1 MAEDSG
7 QEKTE
12 EPTSKKLEDAKKKG
26 QIARSKE
33 LGTMFVLI
41 FSAISLLLYGPEI
54 GKGLYNIMGRM
65 LSLNRS
71 ETYDTTKMFAVW
83 SEVASALLFPMAMF
97 VLIIVI
103 AAFIGN
109 TLLGGFNFSW
119 EAAAPKPSKMSP
131 IKGFKRMFGPQAAI
145 ELVKSILK
153 FALVA
158 IFAVFLIQTF
168 FDEILHLSIE
178 SAPSNIIHALE
189 MLSWMFLGLSCTLV
203 IIAAIDAP
211 YQSYNHN
218 KQLKMTMQ
226 EIKDEYKNSEGDPQI
241 KARIR
246 QTQRQMSQRRMMQDV
261 PDADVIVTNPTHYS
275 VALKYDTERAGAPI
289 VLAKGIDEM
298 AMQIRKIAKGNEVPI
313 VESPMLTRAL
323 YHTAEIGQQIPDQ
336 LFTAVAQ
343 VLAYVFQLKRF
354 KKGRGKRPSLL
365 SLNCLFRMILN
376 TIRVS

>member
-12 EPTSKKLEDAKKKG
+12 EPTPKKVDDAKKKG

-41 FSAISLLLYGPEI
+41 FSAISLLMYGPEI
-54 GKGLYNIMGRM
+54 GKGLYRIMGRM
-65 LSLNRS
+65 LSLNRN

-83 SEVASALLFPMAMF
+83 GEVADVLLFPMSMF
-97 VLIIVI
+97 VLIIVL

-109 TLLGGFNFSW
+109 TMLGGFNFSW
-119 EAAAPKPSKMSP
+119 QAAAPKASKMSP
-131 IKGFKRMFGPQAAI
+131 MKGFTRMFGPQAAI
-145 ELVKSILK
+145 ELLKSLLK
-153 FALVA
+153 FGLVA
-158 IFAVFLIQTF
+158 AFAIFLINTF

-178 SAPSNIIHALE
+178 SAPGNIVHALE
-189 MLSWMFLGLSCTLV
+189 ILAWMFLGMSCTLI

-211 YQSYNHN
+211 FQSYSHN

-226 EIKDEYKNSEGDPQI
+226 EVKDEYKNSEGDPQI

-246 QTQRQMSQRRMMQDV
+246 QTQRQMSQKRMMQDV

-289 VLAKGIDEM
+289 VLS
-298 AMQIRKIAKGNEVPI
+298 
-313 VESPMLTRAL
+313 SPCKFVKLHWVMKCL
-323 YHTAEIGQQIPDQ
+323 
-336 LFTAVAQ
+336 
-343 VLAYVFQLKRF
+343 
-354 KKGRGKRPSLL
+354 LL
-365 SLNCLFRMILN
+365 SLQL
-376 TIRVS
+376 

>member
-131 IKGFKRMFGPQAAI
+131 MKGFKRMFGPQAAI

-189 MLSWMFLGLSCTLV
+189 ILSWMFLGLSCTLV

-354 KKGRGKRPSLL
+354 KKGRGKRPIPLKSKL
-365 SLNCLFRMILN
+365 SIPDDFKYD
-376 TIRVS
+376 

>member
-12 EPTSKKLEDAKKKG
+12 EPTGKKIEDAKKKG

-41 FSAISLLLYGPEI
+41 FSAVSLLLYGPEI

-83 SEVASALLFPMAMF
+83 GSVADALIFPMAMF
-97 VLIIVI
+97 VFIILFAGV
-103 AAFIGN
+103 IGN

-131 IKGFKRMFGPQAAI
+131 AKGFKRMFGPQAGV
-145 ELVKSILK
+145 ELVKAILK
-153 FALVA
+153 FSVVGGFA
-158 IFAVFLIQTF
+158 IFLINTF

-178 SAPSNIIHALE
+178 SAPGNIIHALE
-189 MLSWMFLGLSCTLV
+189 ILAWMFLGLTCTLTV
-203 IIAAIDAP
+203 IAAIDAP
-211 YQSYNHN
+211 YQSH
-218 KQLKMTMQ
+218 KHHKELKMTLQ
-226 EIKDEYKNSEGDPQI
+226 EVKDEYKNSEGDPQI

-289 VLAKGIDEM
+289 VLAKGVDEM
-298 AMQIRKIAKGNEVPI
+298 AMQIRKVAIGNEVPV

-354 KKGRGKRPSLL
+354 KKGRGKRPIPLKSKLPIPDD
-365 SLNCLFRMILN
+365 FKYD
-376 TIRVS
+376 

>member
-12 EPTSKKLEDAKKKG
+12 EPTGKKIDESKKKG
-26 QIARSKE
+26 QVARSKE

-41 FSAISLLLYGPEI
+41 FSAISLLMYGPDI

-71 ETYDTTKMFAVW
+71 ETYDTTKMFSVW
-83 SEVASALLFPMAMF
+83 AEVADALVFPMAMF
-97 VLIIVI
+97 VFIIVLAGI
-103 AAFIGN
+103 IGN

-119 EAAAPKPSKMSP
+119 EAAAPKASKMSP
-131 IKGFKRMFGPQAAI
+131 AKGIKRMLGPQAGV
-145 ELVKSILK
+145 ELIKSILK
-153 FALVA
+153 FTVVA
-158 IFAVFLIQTF
+158 GFAVFLINTF

-178 SAPSNIIHALE
+178 GAPGNILHSLE
-189 MLSWMFLGLSCTLV
+189 ILAWMFLGLTCTMA

-211 YQSYNHN
+211 YQSHTHH
-218 KQLKMTMQ
+218 KQLKMTLQ
-226 EIKDEYKNSEGDPQI
+226 EVKDEYKNSEGDPQI

-261 PDADVIVTNPTHYS
+261 PDADVVVTNPTHYS

-289 VLAKGIDEM
+289 VLAKGVDEM
-298 AMQIRKIAKGNEVPI
+298 AMQIRKVALGNEVPI

-323 YHTAEIGQQIPDQ
+323 YHTAEVGDQIPDQ

-343 VLAYVFQLKRF
+343 VLAFVFQLKRF
-354 KKGRGKRPSLL
+354 QKGRGKRPTK
-365 SLNCLFRMILN
+365 LNKNLPIPDAYKH
-376 TIRVS
+376 

>member
-12 EPTSKKLEDAKKKG
+12 EPTGKKIEESKKKG

-54 GKGLYNIMGRM
+54 GKGLYNIMGRT
-65 LSLNRS
+65 LSLNRN
-71 ETYDTTKMFAVW
+71 ETYDTTKMFSVW
-83 SEVASALLFPMAMF
+83 GTVADALLFPMAMF
-97 VLIIVI
+97 VFIIVL

-119 EAAAPKPSKMSP
+119 QAAAPKASKMSP
-131 IKGFKRMFGPQAAI
+131 AKGIKRMFGPQAGV

-153 FALVA
+153 FAVVA
-158 IFAVFLIQTF
+158 GFAVFLINTF

-178 SAPSNIIHALE
+178 SAPGNIIHALE
-189 MLSWMFLGLSCTLV
+189 ILAWMFLGLTCTLT

-211 YQSYNHN
+211 YQSH
-218 KQLKMTMQ
+218 KHHKELKMTLQ
-226 EIKDEYKNSEGDPQI
+226 EVKDEYKNSEGDPQI

-261 PDADVIVTNPTHYS
+261 PDADVVVTNPTHYS
-275 VALKYDTERAGAPI
+275 VALKYDTERAGAP
-289 VLAKGIDEM
+289 VVVAKGVDEM
-298 AMQIRKIAKGNEVPI
+298 AMQIRKIALGNEVPI

-323 YHTAEIGQQIPDQ
+323 YHTAEVGDQIPDQ

-354 KKGRGKRPSLL
+354 QKGRGKRPTK
-365 SLNCLFRMILN
+365 LNKTLPIPDAYKY
-376 TIRVS
+376 

>member
-1 MAEDSG
+1 
-7 QEKTE
+7 
-12 EPTSKKLEDAKKKG
+12 
-26 QIARSKE
+26 
-33 LGTMFVLI
+33 MFVLI

-131 IKGFKRMFGPQAAI
+131 MKGFKRMFGPQAAI

-189 MLSWMFLGLSCTLV
+189 ILSWMFLGLSCTLV

-354 KKGRGKRPSLL
+354 KKGRGKRPIPLKSKLPIPDD
-365 SLNCLFRMILN
+365 FKYD
-376 TIRVS
+376 

>member
-83 SEVASALLFPMAMF
+83 SEVDSALLFPMAMF

-131 IKGFKRMFGPQAAI
+131 MKGFKRMFGPQAAI

-189 MLSWMFLGLSCTLV
+189 ILSWMFLGLSCTLV

-354 KKGRGKRPSLL
+354 KKGRGKRPIPLKSKLPIPDD
-365 SLNCLFRMILN
+365 FKYD
-376 TIRVS
+376 

>member
-12 EPTSKKLEDAKKKG
+12 EPTGKKIEDAKKKG
-26 QIARSKE
+26 QVARSKE

-54 GKGLYNIMGRM
+54 GKGLYNVMGRL
-65 LSLNRS
+65 LSLNRNES
-71 ETYDTTKMFAVW
+71 YDTTKMFSVW
-83 SEVASALLFPMAMF
+83 GTVADALLFPMAMF

-103 AAFIGN
+103 AAFVGN
-109 TLLGGFNFSW
+109 TLLGGYNFSW
-119 EAAAPKPSKMSP
+119 QAAAPKVSKMSP
-131 IKGFKRMFGPQAAI
+131 AKGFKRMLGPQAAV
-145 ELVKSILK
+145 ELLKSILK
-153 FALVA
+153 FAVVA
-158 IFAVFLIQTF
+158 GFAVFLINTF

-178 SAPSNIIHALE
+178 SAPGNIIHALE
-189 MLSWMFLGLSCTLV
+189 ILAWMFLGLTCTLV

-211 YQSYNHN
+211 YQSH
-218 KQLKMTMQ
+218 KHHKELKMTLQ
-226 EIKDEYKNSEGDPQI
+226 EVKDEYKNSEGDPQI

-246 QTQRQMSQRRMMQDV
+246 RTQREMSQRRMMQDV

-275 VALKYDTERAGAPI
+275 VALKYDTAKAGAPI
-289 VLAKGIDEM
+289 VLAKGVDEL
-298 AMQIRKIAKGNEVPI
+298 AMQIRKVAKGNDVPI

-323 YHTAEIGQQIPDQ
+323 YHTTDVGKQIPDQ

-354 KKGRGKRPSLL
+354 QKGRGKRPVPL
-365 SLNCLFRMILN
+365 SKKLPIPEDYKY
-376 TIRVS
+376 

>member
-1 MAEDSG
+1 MSEDSG

-12 EPTSKKLEDAKKKG
+12 EPTPKKIEDAKKKG

-54 GKGLYNIMGRM
+54 GKGLYRIMARM
-65 LSLNRS
+65 LSLNRN

-83 SEVASALLFPMAMF
+83 GEVADVLIYPMGMF
-97 VLIIVI
+97 VLIIVL

-119 EAAAPKPSKMSP
+119 KAAAPKASKMSP
-131 IKGFKRMFGPQAAI
+131 MKGFKRMFGPQAAV
-145 ELVKSILK
+145 ELIKSLLK
-153 FALVA
+153 FFLVA
-158 IFAVFLIQTF
+158 SFAVFLIKTF
-168 FDEILHLSIE
+168 FYEILHLSIE
-178 SAPSNIIHALE
+178 TSPGNILHALE
-189 MLSWMFLGLSCTLV
+189 ILAWMFLGLSCTLIV
-203 IIAAIDAP
+203 IAAIDAP
-211 YQSYNHN
+211 FQSH
-218 KQLKMTMQ
+218 KHHKELKMTLQ
-226 EIKDEYKNSEGDPQI
+226 EVKDEYKNSEGDPQI

-246 QTQRQMSQRRMMQDV
+246 QTQRQMSQKRMMQDV

-289 VLAKGIDEM
+289 VLAKGVDVL
-298 AMQIRKIAKGNEVPI
+298 AMQIRKVAIGNEVPI

-323 YHTAEIGQQIPDQ
+323 YHTTEVGQQIPDQ

-354 KKGRGKRPSLL
+354 NKGRGKRPVSLSKTL
-365 SLNCLFRMILN
+365 PIPDEFNY
-376 TIRVS
+376 

>member
-12 EPTSKKLEDAKKKG
+12 EPTGKKIEESKKKG
-26 QIARSKE
+26 QVARSKE

-65 LSLNRS
+65 LSLNRN
-71 ETYDTTKMFAVW
+71 ETYDTTKMFSVW
-83 SEVASALLFPMAMF
+83 GTVADALVFPMAMF
-97 VLIIVI
+97 VFIIVLAGI
-103 AAFIGN
+103 IGN

-119 EAAAPKPSKMSP
+119 KAAAPKASKMSP
-131 IKGFKRMFGPQAAI
+131 AKGIKRMFGPQAGV

-153 FALVA
+153 FAVVAGFA
-158 IFAVFLIQTF
+158 IFLINTF

-178 SAPSNIIHALE
+178 SAPGNIIHALE
-189 MLSWMFLGLSCTLV
+189 ILAWMFLGLTCTLT

-211 YQSYNHN
+211 YQSH
-218 KQLKMTMQ
+218 KHHKELKMTLQ
-226 EIKDEYKNSEGDPQI
+226 EVKDEYKNSEGDPQI

-261 PDADVIVTNPTHYS
+261 PDADVVVTNPTHYS

-289 VLAKGIDEM
+289 VLAKGVDEM
-298 AMQIRKIAKGNEVPI
+298 AMQIRKIAKGNEVPL

-323 YHTAEIGQQIPDQ
+323 YHTAEVGDQIPDQ

-354 KKGRGKRPSLL
+354 QKGRGKRPTA
-365 SLNCLFRMILN
+365 LNKKLPIPDAYKY
-376 TIRVS
+376 